1 MKKFLVAIDGSE
13 ISERVIAKAVERAKN
28 ENGKLIILYV
38 VEDFCPVGLTEIDCN
53 VVMEIL
59 TKEGEV
65 VINSALDRV
74 KNSGV
79 EFQTVTRQ
87 GRPADEIVTVAK
99 EEKVDEIF
107 IGSHG
112 RHGAKKLVM
121 GSVSSRVVEYA
132 PCPVTVIK

>member
-38 VEDFCPVGLTEIDCN
+38 VEDFCPVSLTEIDCN